1 MKTLYDPD
9 DTAEIQQRLAALTSD
24 RQPLWGRMNVGQA
37 MAHCVV
43 GLESATGERVIPR
56 QMIGRLLGRL
66 VKPLAIGDDKPL
78 KRNSPTAPD
87 FRIAGNRDFEVE
99 RARLAALIDRFA
111 AAGPG
116 GCTTHPH
123 AFFGPMTP
131 QEWAVLNYK
140 HLDHHLRQFN
150 A

>member
-1 MKTLYDPD
+1 MKSLYNAN
-9 DTAEIQQRLAALTSD
+9 DTVEIQRRLAALTGD
-24 RQPLWGRMNVGQA
+24 RQALWGKMNVGQM

-43 GLESATGERVIPR
+43 ALEAATGEREIPHR
-56 QMIGRLLGRL
+56 LIGRLLGRL
-66 VKPLAIGDDKPL
+66 VKPLALGNDKPL
-78 KRNSPTAPD
+78 KRNSPTAPE
-87 FRIAGNRDFEVE
+87 FVIAGDRNFEDE

-111 AAGPG
+111 TAGPA
-116 GCTTHPH
+116 GCTTRPH

-131 QEWAVLNYK
+131 EEWAILNYK

>member
-1 MKTLYDPD
+1 MKTLFNPS

-24 RQPLWGRMNVGQA
+24 RQPLWGKMNVGQA

-56 QMIGRLLGRL
+56 QMIGRLIGRL
-66 VKPLAIGDDKPL
+66 VKPMAVGNDKPL
-78 KRNSPTAPD
+78 QRNSPTAPD
-87 FRIAGNRDFEVE
+87 FRIAGDRDFEAE

-111 AAGPG
+111 TAGPG
-116 GCTTHPH
+116 GCTTSPH

-131 QEWAVLNYK
+131 QEWAILNYK

-150 A
+150 G